1 MLLSPLF
8 FFIFEGRSSQLESWF
23 LSISYWCFVILCD
36 AISFSHTIGISLR
49 TYSLFFVTFS
59 RVRTIYLHF
68 FILFYIFYSF
78 IYLFFAVSLYLL
90 YYHNFNLWVSF
101 TSMQCFTPWLFSLI
115 ILYRFFVSFYLW
127 SLLHHHRRDISN
139 IFLSNIFFL
148 IFLKKNKKMEINC
161 TYPWKCNKK

>member
-1 MLLSPLF
+1 MIKILLFTLF
-8 FFIFEGRSSQLESWF
+8 FFIFEGRSSELESWF

-36 AISFSHTIGISLR
+36 AISFSHTTGISLR

-59 RVRTIYLHF
+59 RVRTICLHF
-68 FILFYIFYSF
+68 FILFLNFLF
-78 IYLFFAVSLYLL
+78 IYLFIFYFFAVSLYLL

-101 TSMQCFTPWLFSLI
+101 TSIQCLTLWLFSLI

-139 IFLSNIFFL
+139 IF
-148 IFLKKNKKMEINC
+148 
-161 TYPWKCNKK
+161 